1 MTRIAWVSK
10 KDVQGKTFDTVVIGG
25 GPAGYSAAVYAKRF
39 LLNTIVIAKL
49 IGGQLTLT
57 DYVDD
62 YPACRKIKATDL
74 VNRFKRHAE
83 DFGVKTYWGDS
94 VESFEKTGDGKL
106 YKIST
111 KKGVELYAKS
121 IIVAVGTK
129 RRKLGIPGEKEF
141 SGRGVSYCSVCDAPL
156 YAGKDSVIVVGG
168 GDAAFEGALLLSGY
182 VKKVYLVH
190 RRKHFRA
197 KPFFVER
204 VLTKPNIEILVDS
217 VLTEIG
223 GDKLVRYA
231 KVKNKITGEE
241 KEINVDGVFIE
252 IGFEPDKEWAVKN
265 GLNVDNAGYIIVDD
279 WMRTNLP
286 GVFAAGDCTN
296 KWPNFRQVVTA
307 AAMGSIA
314 AYSAFNYLQENNLL

>member
-1 MTRIAWVSK
+1 MTRMGWLSPK
-10 KDVQGKTFDTVVIGG
+10 QLKGKTYDVVIIGG

-39 LLNTIVIAKL
+39 LLNTVVLAKL

-62 YPACRKIKATDL
+62 YPACRKIRASDL
-74 VNRFKRHAE
+74 VNRFKKHSE
-83 DFGVKTYWGDS
+83 DFGVMTYWGDS
-94 VESFEKTGDGKL
+94 VETFKRIADRKV
-106 YKIST
+106 YKILT
-111 KKGVELYAKS
+111 KRGLELYAKS
-121 IIVAVGTK
+121 IIIAIGTK

-141 SGRGVSYCSVCDAPL
+141 AGRGVSYCSVCDAPF
-156 YAGKDSVIVVGG
+156 YAGKDSVVVVGG
-168 GDAAFEGALLLSGY
+168 GDAAFEGALILSGY
-182 VKKVYLVH
+182 AKKVYLVH

-197 KPFFVER
+197 KPYFVER
-204 VLTKPNIEILVDS
+204 VMTKENIEILVDS

-223 GDKLVRYA
+223 GDTKVNYVR
-231 KVKNKITGEE
+231 VKNKISGEE
-241 KEINVDGVFIE
+241 RTLNVDGVFIE
-252 IGFEPDKEWAVKN
+252 IGFEPDKDWATRN
-265 GLNVDNAGYIIVDD
+265 GLSIDQTGYIIVDD

-314 AYSAFNYLQENNLL
+314 AYSAYNYLQENDLI